1 MLFWISWIL
10 IAMAG
15 GVTQTLTGF
24 GSALVMMLVVP
35 YFLTVVK
42 SAAVVSLVSGLLSVI
57 LVWQYRD
64 RLQPKRVLFPLV
76 CYLAA
81 SLSLLPFVQKID
93 LKLMGLLFGV
103 FLTLLGLYYLFFSEK
118 ARIPDTP
125 AATALCGFFS
135 GVCAACFGVGGPLMS
150 LLFLERF
157 PEREDYNGNLQLLFV
172 MTNLVNTAGR
182 AVNGIFTADLLPIVL
197 VGTAAVW
204 GGEKIG
210 LKLAGKISAAAFR
223 RSVYITVTLSG
234 VITLIQN
241 L

>member
-35 YFLTVVK
+35 YFLTVVR
-42 SAAVVSLVSGLLSVI
+42 SAAVVSLVSGLLSVF

-64 RLQPKRVLFPLV
+64 RLKPKHVVFPLI

-125 AATALCGFFS
+125 AATALCGLFS

-150 LLFLERF
+150 LLFLEKF
-157 PEREDYNGNLQLLFV
+157 PKREEYSANLQLFFL
-172 MTNLVNTAGR
+172 MTNLFNTGAR
-182 AVNGIFTADLLPIVL
+182 VINGIFTVDLVPAVL
-197 VGTAAVW
+197 TGVAAIW
-204 GGEKIG
+204 AGKMIG
-210 LKLAGKISAAAFR
+210 LKLADRLSPDMLRKAIYLL
-223 RSVYITVTLSG
+223 VMLSG
-234 VITLIQN
+234 ISTLVKY